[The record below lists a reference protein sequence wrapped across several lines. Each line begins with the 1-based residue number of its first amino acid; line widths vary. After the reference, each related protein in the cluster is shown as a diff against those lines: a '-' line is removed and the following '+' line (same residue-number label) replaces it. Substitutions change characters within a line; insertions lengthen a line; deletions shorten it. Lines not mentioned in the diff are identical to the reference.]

1 MLLLSLLITS
11 KIKLNVVSEPKFDI
25 VCKKH
30 GETTTTAYPCARV
43 DHLQMLKRRIEFGRV
58 CGREN
63 CIWECSPVRLCSR
76 TWRCVYKILLLK
88 LYQNLTQWVYS
99 NCTPSLDLFDV
110 VGVVIGGVIL
120 SGGSYSFE
128 RCWWCVGCNIDGQA
142 SQLTFTHVHGE
153 RSTLF

>member
-1 MLLLSLLITS
+1 MKNEWTVRT
-11 KIKLNVVSEPKFDI
+11 KIWHI
-25 VCKKH
+25 CKKH

-63 CIWECSPVRLCSR
+63 CISECSPVRLCSR
-76 TWRCVYKILLLK
+76 TWRCVYNIIVEIIS
-88 LYQNLTQWVYS
+88 NLTQWVYQIVPLR
-99 NCTPSLDLFDV
+99 TLDLFDV

-153 RSTLF
+153 RRTLF